1 MIRTMGLR
9 KTDKVVCHGLSVN
22 SARVRCSVE
31 HAPTDA
37 RGCLDYDGLE
47 HVFDDSVRLLVVP
60 MLELETGEE
69 LRFDSLV
76 RMAHVH
82 GCRVLV
88 DTTCCVGYRSIDATA
103 LVVDL
108 LLASGHGYLRG
119 PPGVTAC
126 ICHSENDALVLR
138 NDAAF
143 CGIDEAYVAPTSF
156 CECYACLLR
165 ARILTCQVFFAINPL
180 IRCSL
185 CFALAYTTSDTR
197 RLRMAS
203 ARSHVLL
210 RLARRALSSVRW
222 DSQVYSTKSVS

>member
-1 MIRTMGLR
+1 MQGNGARAVQSVIRTMGLR

-22 SARVRCSVE
+22 PARVRCSVE
-31 HAPTDA
+31 YAPTDD
-37 RGCLDYDGLE
+37 RGRLDYDGLE

-103 LVVDL
+103 LAVDF

-138 NDAAF
+138 SDAAF
-143 CGIDEAYVAPTSF
+143 CGIDEAYVAPASF
-156 CECYACLLR
+156 CECYACVLR
-165 ARILTCQVFFAINPL
+165 ARILTCPFFFDQSAHSVFPVLTSHTQHQVHGGFGWLQHA
-180 IRCSL
+180 
-185 CFALAYTTSDTR
+185 
-197 RLRMAS
+197 RMCCCVWLGM
-203 ARSHVLL
+203 R
-210 RLARRALSSVRW
+210 
-222 DSQVYSTKSVS
+222 